1 MLLRS
6 THVVAQERK
15 FTSFRYHWQEEGVT
29 RKQFAQQKQIT
40 SKAEVKL
47 FVDTM
52 LIRHA
57 ITRTYSDAGNT

>member
-15 FTSFRYHWQEEGVT
+15 FTSFRYHLQEEEGVT
-29 RKQFAQQKQIT
+29 RTQFAQQKQIT

-47 FVDTM
+47 FENTTLV
-52 LIRHA
+52 RHA
-57 ITRTYSDAGNT
+57 VPRTHSEAG